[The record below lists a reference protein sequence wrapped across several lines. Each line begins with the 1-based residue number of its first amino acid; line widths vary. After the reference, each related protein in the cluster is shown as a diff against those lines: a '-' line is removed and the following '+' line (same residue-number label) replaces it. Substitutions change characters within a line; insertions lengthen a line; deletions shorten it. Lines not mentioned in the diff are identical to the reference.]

1 MEHNLTPQ
9 CRSIV
14 QVVNPNDRYCLARA
28 VNIGLKRIRLME
40 VNGPQQ
46 QQQQQF
52 RSFCRQQEQHFEAA
66 VELMQN
72 AGLPLDLQYYSLD
85 HVTAIQNF
93 VNQTMGGE
101 IRIVV
106 FQKEQQYRIVFKG
119 YPAKFSTKFV
129 LSKGI

>member
-1 MEHNLTPQ
+1 
-9 CRSIV
+9 
-14 QVVNPNDRYCLARA
+14 VVNPNDRYCLARA
-28 VNIGLKRIRLME
+28 VNIGLKRIRLLE
-40 VNGPQQ
+40 VNGPQ

-52 RSFCRQQEQHFEAA
+52 RSFCRQQEQHLEAA
-66 VELMQN
+66 LQLMQN
-72 AGLPLDLQYYSLD
+72 AGLPLDLQHYSLD

-119 YPAKFSTKFV
+119 KPVKSST
-129 LSKGI
+129 